1 MNLLRRFRLGCLNR
15 LSHFRCQ
22 SSIGPKSVDVV
33 PRCVPAGSPA
43 AGAMKDPSWLML
55 NYGVARWNDSA
66 VADAKTVAES
76 RTSTGQLLRVSLGPA
91 APPASSF
98 FYYDWPGSATAG
110 DEDSVTHGYV
120 VAAHG
125 DAVLLKVDHKLGGSS
140 NFTDDSFVYK
150 TSAAEPPSLS
160 LLPYPASKLQLN
172 SRNTGLLR
180 RGEDEL
186 LVVKLFL
193 ELGYRT
199 DTATMWMHRLGSHE
213 WEKKQVPIVAAE
225 EVPHEGLDSCATVPV
240 GDRFMCWVDYR
251 SGLVMCDMA
260 EESLKL
266 RYVQLPIIT
275 EDEFGPY
282 ENYCGPNIRESWD
295 MCAVGDSA
303 VRFVSID
310 PRCCCG
316 HSPSRSACPNS
327 YKLFAVTTWTLALT
341 MDKTMEWVK
350 ENKLDC
356 EELWALPGYE
366 GLPRT
371 LVEHPVVSSANPD
384 VVCFIV
390 REDGE
395 DWKVEV
401 DTRNKAVL
409 STAHWTNAPQEAW
422 LVHVSAKLPWLTS
435 ETPGGTKS

>member
-1 MNLLRRFRLGCLNR
+1 MNLLRRFGLDCLDR
-15 LSHFRCQ
+15 LSHFRCR
-22 SSIGPKSVDVV
+22 SSIGPKSIDVA
-33 PRCVPAGSPA
+33 PRCAPAGSPA
-43 AGAMKDPSWLML
+43 ASAKKDPSWLML
-55 NYGVARWNDSA
+55 NYGIARWNDSA
-66 VADAKTVAES
+66 VADAKTAAES
-76 RTSTGQLLRVSLGPA
+76 RTSTGQLLRVSLGLA
-91 APPASSF
+91 APP
-98 FYYDWPGSATAG
+98 
-110 DEDSVTHGYV
+110 DSVTHGYV
-120 VAAHG
+120 VAAHC
-125 DAVLLKVDHKLGGSS
+125 DAVLLNVDHKLGGSS

-150 TSAAEPPSLS
+150 TSAAKPPSLS
-160 LLPYPASKLQLN
+160 LLPYPAGKLQLD

-213 WEKKQVPIVAAE
+213 WEKKQVPIVVAE
-225 EVPHEGLDSCATVPV
+225 EV
-240 GDRFMCWVDYR
+240 DYH
-251 SGLVMCDMA
+251 SGLVVCDMA

-266 RYVQLPIIT
+266 RYVELPMIP
-275 EDEFGPY
+275 EDDFG
-282 ENYCGPNIRESWD
+282 CGPNNRDTWD

-316 HSPSRSACPNS
+316 HSPSTSASPNS
-327 YKLFAVTTWTLALT
+327 DELFVVTTWTLALT
-341 MDKTMEWVK
+341 MEKPMVWVK

-371 LVEHPVVSSANPD
+371 LVEFPVLSSADPD

-401 DTRNKAVL
+401 DTRNKVVL
-409 STAHWTNAPQEAW
+409 STAHWTDVPKEAW
-422 LVHVSAKLPWLTS
+422 YVHVSAKLPWLTR
-435 ETPGGTKS
+435 EIPGGTKS

>member
-1 MNLLRRFRLGCLNR
+1 MSSHVASPPARRR
-15 LSHFRCQ
+15 
-22 SSIGPKSVDVV
+22 PTK
-33 PRCVPAGSPA
+33 
-43 AGAMKDPSWLML
+43 KDPSWLML
-55 NYGVARWNDSA
+55 NYGIARWNDSA

-76 RTSTGQLLRVSLGPA
+76 STSTGQLLRVSLGLA

-125 DAVLLKVDHKLGGSS
+125 DAVLLNVDHKLGGSS

-160 LLPYPASKLQLN
+160 LLPYPAGKLQLD

-213 WEKKQVPIVAAE
+213 WEKKQVPIIVAE
-225 EVPHEGLDSCATVPV
+225 EVPREGLDSCTTVPV
-240 GDRFMCWVDYR
+240 GDRFMCWVDYH
-251 SGLVMCDMA
+251 SGLVVCDMA

-266 RYVQLPIIT
+266 RYVDLPMIP
-275 EDEFGPY
+275 EDDFG
-282 ENYCGPNIRESWD
+282 CRPNNRDTWD

-316 HSPSRSACPNS
+316 HSPSTSASPNS
-327 YKLFAVTTWTLALT
+327 DELFVVTTWTLALT
-341 MDKTMEWVK
+341 MEKPMVWVK

-371 LVEHPVVSSANPD
+371 LVEFPVLSSADPD

-401 DTRNKAVL
+401 DTRNKVVL
-409 STAHWTNAPQEAW
+409 STAHWTDVPKEA
-422 LVHVSAKLPWLTS
+422 
-435 ETPGGTKS
+435 